1 MLTDAIR
8 EKTPTLDPHRKQILE
23 DMGIEVWRRRSAA
36 PKPAPAQPSAH
47 TAAAAGPQPR
57 RGTPAREGPQRQRQP
72 ASTPTNAPKRPAAAA
87 GARLERPPPA
97 AATPT
102 DEAFALTATCAQGVL
117 VATSAFANRKQAA
130 LAADIARC
138 AGRDWSADLKQ
149 LRFDWPLPGIT
160 GAAAPALCAFLDK
173 QMQDFAVQRPLVTAS
188 MARKI
193 PPDAFD
199 CIAIPD
205 LEQLEDADAK
215 RELWRRLQGRN

>member
-23 DMGIEVWRRRSAA
+23 DMGIEVWRRRGTA
-36 PKPAPAQPSAH
+36 PKPAPAQPSTR
-47 TAAAAGPQPR
+47 TAAAAQRR
-57 RGTPAREGPQRQRQP
+57 RGTPAGEGPQRRRQP

-87 GARLERPPPA
+87 GASLERPPPVA
-97 AATPT
+97 PAPT

-117 VATSAFANRKQAA
+117 VATGAFANRKQAA

-138 AGRDWSADLKQ
+138 AGGDWSADLKQ

-193 PPDAFD
+193 PSDAFD

>member
-23 DMGIEVWRRRSAA
+23 DMGIEVWRRRRAA
-36 PKPAPAQPSAH
+36 PKPAPAKPSTR
-47 TAAAAGPQPR
+47 TAAAAQRR
-57 RGTPAREGPQRQRQP
+57 RGAPAGEGPQRRRQP
-72 ASTPTNAPKRPAAAA
+72 TSTPTNAPRRPAAAA
-87 GARLERPPPA
+87 GASLERQPPA
-97 AATPT
+97 APTPT

-117 VATSAFANRKQAA
+117 VATGAFVNRKQAA

-138 AGRDWSADLKQ
+138 AGRDWSADLKH

>member
-23 DMGIEVWRRRSAA
+23 DLGIEVWRRRSTA
-36 PKPAPAQPSAH
+36 PKPAPAKPSVR
-47 TAAAAGPQPR
+47 TSAAAQRR
-57 RGTPAREGPQRQRQP
+57 RGTPAGEGPQRRRQP
-72 ASTPTNAPKRPAAAA
+72 TSTPTNAPRRPAAAA
-87 GARLERPPPA
+87 GARLERPPPTA
-97 AATPT
+97 PTPT
-102 DEAFALTATCAQGVL
+102 DEAFALTATCANGVL
-117 VATSAFANRKQAA
+117 VATGAFANRKQAA

-138 AGRDWSADLKQ
+138 AGRDWAADLEH

>member
-8 EKTPTLDPHRKQILE
+8 EKTPTLDPHRKQILK

-36 PKPAPAQPSAH
+36 PPPAPAEPSANDA
-47 TAAAAGPQPR
+47 TAQRQRDA
-57 RGTPAREGPQRQRQP
+57 PAREEPPRRRQP
-72 ASTPTNAPKRPAAAA
+72 ASKPTNAPKRPADGA
-87 GARLERPPPA
+87 GARPARPVPA
-97 AATPT
+97 ASTPT
-102 DEAFALTATCAQGVL
+102 DEAFRLTATCAQGVL
-117 VATSAFANRKQAA
+117 VATGAFASRKQAA

-138 AGRDWSADLKQ
+138 AGRDWTADVKH

-160 GAAAPALCAFLDK
+160 GAAAPALRAFLDK

-215 RELWRRLQGRN
+215 RELWRLLQGLGG